1 MASNLPKARLIQAAF
16 MLAFGEN
23 KKEGYFC
30 SREWQ
35 ASESTL
41 FIEVKDNDRD
51 VGRIQQLLET
61 YGFNVSISNF
71 FRTLVDAYGSR
82 WRRYQIPDNLLDWT
96 EVSD

>member
-1 MASNLPKARLIQAAF
+1 

-30 SREWQ
+30 SREWK
-35 ASESTL
+35 AGGSPL
-41 FIEVKDNDRD
+41 LIEVGESDHD
-51 VGRIQQLLET
+51 VERLQQLLET
-61 YGFNVSISNF
+61 YGFNASINNF
-71 FRTLVDAYGSR
+71 FTTSMDAYGRR